1 MTRSHVGLPSFLFLA
16 PSSSCRASSLP
27 EGQRLSRKE
36 QVKVHC
42 HFRLAAVW
50 GPPGAA
56 AGAWAAP
63 RPPNLSPQR
72 LGRRLCGPGVTPG
85 SAGGWPLAGPGPGYR
100 RAVRPWRCSPGYGHS
115 EEEGQRAVH
124 SPAPVFS
131 LEILKSP
138 ALLNLSAT
146 GGCPAPS
153 WQPSPY
159 STGPRRGLAL
169 PSSSVLPL
177 SPTPTVSPS
186 SQG

>member
-1 MTRSHVGLPSFLFLA
+1 MTRSHVGLPSFLFLT

-27 EGQRLSRKE
+27 EGQWLSRKE

-100 RAVRPWRCSPGYGHS
+100 RAVRPWRCSPGCGHR

-131 LEILKSP
+131 LAILKSP